1 MILSCNK
8 NVLLEEY
15 SSENN
20 CSVEYSDRNIVTEG
34 NRVIIFDGIRPNSKY
49 LFKFISYKFKK
60 NILYI
65 YLKEE
70 KKEGTFLQV
79 ESYPCIIFKIN
90 SIPDKIMVDINYLNK
105 KDK

>member
-8 NVLLEEY
+8 NVVLEEY

-20 CSVEYSDRNIVTEG
+20 CSVEYSGRNIVTEG
-34 NRVIIFDGIRPNSKY
+34 NRAIIFDGIRPSPEY
-49 LFKFISYKFKK
+49 LFKFISYELKK

-90 SIPDKIMVDINYLNK
+90 SIPDEIIVDINYLDK
-105 KDK
+105 KDE

>member
-20 CSVEYSDRNIVTEG
+20 CSIEYNDRNIVMEG
-34 NRVIIFDGIRPNSKY
+34 NRVIIFDGIRPNPKY
-49 LFKFISYKFKK
+49 LFKFISYEIKK

>member
-1 MILSCNK
+1 MQQYLNI
-8 NVLLEEY
+8 
-15 SSENN
+15 EN
-20 CSVEYSDRNIVTEG
+20 
-34 NRVIIFDGIRPNSKY
+34 
-49 LFKFISYKFKK
+49 
-60 NILYI
+60 I